1 MLMLCGRGGVMV
13 SVVIVI
19 DESEVVVVN
28 VIAVSMSECV

>member
-1 MLMLCGRGGVMV
+1 MLTLCGRGGVMV

-28 VIAVSMSECV
+28 IIAVGVSGCI